1 MPVTFTVDI
10 QGIAGVEAHLD
21 QIKEILSHSK
31 TELEQIGNDLMQFF
45 SEDVFESQG
54 QVYGQAW
61 AALNAKTVTSKLGK
75 YPGRGIL
82 EASGKMRHAWDL
94 VATDE
99 YAIIKNTAT
108 NKDGAFYAKYHQDG
122 TPKMPKR
129 VIAKLDEERTAM
141 IQRKFQ
147 EIVRSK
153 LKLI

>member
-99 YAIIKNTAT
+99 YAIIKN
-108 NKDGAFYAKYHQDG
+108 G